1 MPGEPGA
8 EFLKQTM
15 SFYCKSAKKIL
26 IVKYPKQNKQ
36 NMKHY
41 TDIKMM
47 I

>member
-1 MPGEPGA
+1 MPGVPGA

-15 SFYCKSAKKIL
+15 SFYCKSAKKVL
-26 IVKYPKQNKQ
+26 IVKYPKQ